1 LDCGPGICDSPARQE
16 GEQGLHFA
24 DDLMARTR
32 ELGHPL
38 CAGIDPHLD
47 RVPALFRQGS
57 MAATDPATPAAV
69 EALALA
75 YLDRLAGKVAAV
87 KPQIAFFE
95 QMGSAGM
102 ATLER
107 VMAAARE
114 RELLVVLDAKRG
126 DIGSTAEGYARAY
139 LEPGAAAEA
148 DAITLNAYL
157 GLDTLA
163 PFAERAAAFGRGLF
177 VLAKTSN
184 PGSGDLQDRLLE
196 KEGPV
201 YEALAKSLGPLADE
215 LEGPATGWSSLGIVA
230 GATYP
235 EQAERLRA
243 LLPNALFL
251 VPGYG
256 AQGGSAAEAVRS
268 FVSGPAGLEGGLVN
282 SSRGLLFP
290 DAGEAATDAAA
301 WERAVDESIA
311 RATEELRAAVSR

>member
-1 LDCGPGICDSPARQE
+1 M
-16 GEQGLHFA
+16 HFG

-32 ELGHPL
+32 EIGHPL

-47 RVPALFRQGS
+47 RVPELFRQGS
-57 MAATDPATPAAV
+57 MAPADPSTPLAV

-75 YLDRLAGKVAAV
+75 FLDRLVGKVAAV

-102 ATLER
+102 AALER

-114 RELLVVLDAKRG
+114 RELLIVLDAKRG

-148 DAITLNAYL
+148 DALTLNPYM

-163 PFAERAAAFGRGLF
+163 PFAERAAAYGRGLF

-184 PGSGDLQDRLLE
+184 PGSGDLQDRVLE

-201 YEALAKSLGPLADE
+201 YEVLAGSLVPMADE
-215 LEGPATGWSSLGIVA
+215 LQGPATGWSSLGIVA

-256 AQGGSAAEAVRS
+256 AQGASAADAVRS
-268 FVSGPAGLEGGLVN
+268 FVPGPGGLEGGLVN

-290 DAGEAATDAAA
+290 AAGQEAADAGG
-301 WERAVDESIA
+301 WEQAVDEAVA
-311 RATEELRAAVSR
+311 RAAGELQAAVAR

>member
-1 LDCGPGICDSPARQE
+1 M
-16 GEQGLHFA
+16 HFA

-32 ELGHPL
+32 EIGHPL
-38 CAGIDPHLD
+38 CAGIDPHLA
-47 RVPALFRQGS
+47 RIPPLFQQGS
-57 MAATDPATPAAV
+57 MAPTDPATPAAV

-75 YLDRLAGKVAAV
+75 FLDRLAGRVAVV

-95 QMGSAGM
+95 QMGSAGL
-102 ATLER
+102 AALER

-114 RELLVVLDAKRG
+114 RELLVLLDAKRG

-139 LEPGAAAEA
+139 LEPGAAGEA
-148 DAITLNAYL
+148 DAITLNPYM

-163 PFAERAAAFGRGLF
+163 PFVERAVAYGRGLF

-201 YEALAKSLGPLADE
+201 YEAVAGSLGELADP
-215 LEGPATGWSSLGIVA
+215 LKGPATGWSSLGIVA

-251 VPGYG
+251 IPGYG
-256 AQGGSAAEAVRS
+256 AQGASAAEAVRS
-268 FVSGPAGLEGGLVN
+268 FVAGPQGLEGGLVN

-290 DAGEAATDAAA
+290 EAAASAESAEA
-301 WERAVDESIA
+301 WESAVDEAID
-311 RATEELRAAVSR
+311 RASEELGLAVGR

>member
-1 LDCGPGICDSPARQE
+1 M
-16 GEQGLHFA
+16 HFA
-24 DDLMARTR
+24 DDLIVRIR
-32 ELGHPL
+32 EMGHPL
-38 CAGIDPHLD
+38 CAGIDPHLS
-47 RVPALFRQGS
+47 RIPPLFQQGS
-57 MAATDPATPAAV
+57 MAATDPATPGAV

-75 YLDRLAGKVAAV
+75 FLDRLAGRVAVV

-95 QMGSAGM
+95 QMGSAGL
-102 ATLER
+102 AVLER

-114 RELLVVLDAKRG
+114 RGLLIVLDAKRG

-148 DAITLNAYL
+148 DAITLNPYM

-163 PFAERAAAFGRGLF
+163 PFVERAATYGRGLF

-196 KEGPV
+196 RGGPV
-201 YEALAKSLGPLADE
+201 YEGLAASLGELADK
-215 LEGPATGWSSLGIVA
+215 LKGPGTDWSSLGIVA

-243 LLPNALFL
+243 LLPSALFL

-256 AQGGSAAEAVRS
+256 AQGASAAEAVQS
-268 FVSGPAGLEGGLVN
+268 FVAGPRGLEGGLVN

-290 DAGEAATDAAA
+290 EAGQGAETASVWEA
-301 WERAVDESIA
+301 AVDEA
-311 RATEELRAAVSR
+311 LDRATQELASAVSR

>member
-1 LDCGPGICDSPARQE
+1 
-16 GEQGLHFA
+16 LHFG

-32 ELGHPL
+32 EIGHPL

-47 RVPALFRQGS
+47 RVPELFRRGS
-57 MAATDPATPAAV
+57 MAPADPSTPLAV

-75 YLDRLAGKVAAV
+75 FLDRLVGKVAAV

-95 QMGSAGM
+95 QMGSGGM
-102 ATLER
+102 AALER

-114 RELLVVLDAKRG
+114 RELLIVLDAKRG

-148 DAITLNAYL
+148 DALTLNPYM

-163 PFAERAAAFGRGLF
+163 PFAERAAAYGRGLF

-184 PGSGDLQDRLLE
+184 PGSGDLQDRVLE

-201 YEALAKSLGPLADE
+201 YEVLAASLAPMADE
-215 LEGPATGWSSLGIVA
+215 LQGPATGWSSLGIVA

-256 AQGGSAAEAVRS
+256 AQGASAADAVRS
-268 FVSGPAGLEGGLVN
+268 FVPGPSGLEGGLVN

-290 DAGEAATDAAA
+290 AAGEEAADAGG
-301 WERAVDESIA
+301 WEQAVDEAVA
-311 RATEELRAAVSR
+311 RAADELQAAVAR

>member
-1 LDCGPGICDSPARQE
+1 M
-16 GEQGLHFA
+16 HFA

-32 ELGHPL
+32 EIGHPL
-38 CAGIDPHLD
+38 CAGIDPHLA
-47 RVPALFRQGS
+47 RIPPLFQRGS
-57 MAATDPATPAAV
+57 MAATDPATPGAV

-75 YLDRLAGKVAAV
+75 FLDRLAGRVAAV

-95 QMGSAGM
+95 QMGSAGL
-102 ATLER
+102 AVLER

-114 RELLVVLDAKRG
+114 RGLLIVLDAKRG
-126 DIGSTAEGYARAY
+126 DIGSTAEGYASAY

-148 DAITLNAYL
+148 DAITLNPYM

-163 PFAERAAAFGRGLF
+163 PFVERAAAYGRGLF

-201 YEALAKSLGPLADE
+201 YEALAASLSELADE
-215 LEGPATGWSSLGIVA
+215 LAGPATGWSSLGIVA

-235 EQAERLRA
+235 EQAERLRG

-251 VPGYG
+251 IPGYG
-256 AQGGSAAEAVRS
+256 AQGASAAEAVRS
-268 FVSGPAGLEGGLVN
+268 FVAGPRGLEGGLVN

-290 DAGEAATDAAA
+290 EAGQGAEGVRA
-301 WERAVDESIA
+301 WEAAVDEA
-311 RATEELRAAVSR
+311 LDRASEELSAAVSR

>member
-1 LDCGPGICDSPARQE
+1 
-16 GEQGLHFA
+16 LHFA

-32 ELGHPL
+32 EIGHPL
-38 CAGIDPHLD
+38 CAGIDLHLGL
-47 RVPALFRQGS
+47 VPALFQRGS

-75 YLDRLAGKVAAV
+75 FLDRLAGKVAAV

-95 QMGSAGM
+95 QLGSQGLA
-102 ATLER
+102 ALER

-114 RELLVVLDAKRG
+114 RELLIVLDAKRG

-148 DAITLNAYL
+148 DAITLNAYM

-163 PFAERAAAFGRGLF
+163 PFIERASAYGRGLF

-201 YEALAKSLGPLADE
+201 YEALAESLIPLAE
-215 LEGPATGWSSLGIVA
+215 QLQGPATGWSSLGIVA

-235 EQAERLRA
+235 EQAERLRI
-243 LLPNALFL
+243 LLPSALFL

-256 AQGGSAAEAVRS
+256 AQGASAREAVRG
-268 FVSGPAGLEGGLVN
+268 FVPGPRGLEGGLVN
-282 SSRGLLFP
+282 SSRALLFP
-290 DAGEAATDAAA
+290 EAAQGASDASA
-301 WERAVDESIA
+301 WERAVDEAID
-311 RATEELRAAVSR
+311 RAAAELSAAVSS

>member
-1 LDCGPGICDSPARQE
+1 M
-16 GEQGLHFA
+16 HFA
-24 DDLMARTR
+24 DDLIARTR
-32 ELGHPL
+32 EIGHPL
-38 CAGIDPHLD
+38 CAGIDPHLE

-69 EALALA
+69 EALVMAF
-75 YLDRLAGKVAAV
+75 LDRVAGRVAAV
-87 KPQIAFFE
+87 KPQMAFFE
-95 QMGSAGM
+95 QLGSLGLAV
-102 ATLER
+102 LER

-126 DIGSTAEGYARAY
+126 DIGSTAAGYARAY

-148 DAITLNAYL
+148 DAITLNPYL
-157 GLDTLA
+157 GLDSLA
-163 PFAERAAAFGRGLF
+163 PFAERAAAHGRGLF

-201 YEALAKSLGPLADE
+201 YEAVAESLRGLEAE
-215 LEGPATGWSSLGIVA
+215 LLGPATGWSSLGIVA

-243 LLPNALFL
+243 LLPHALFL

-256 AQGGSAAEAVRS
+256 AQGASAHEALGS
-268 FVSGPAGLEGGLVN
+268 FVPGPEGLEGGLVN

-290 DAGEAATDAAA
+290 EAAAEANDAVA
-301 WERAVDESIA
+301 WERAVDAAID
-311 RATEELRAAVSR
+311 RAADELRAATLG

>member
-1 LDCGPGICDSPARQE
+1 M
-16 GEQGLHFA
+16 HFG

-32 ELGHPL
+32 EIGHPL

-47 RVPALFRQGS
+47 RVPELFRQGS
-57 MAATDPATPAAV
+57 MAPTDPGTPRAV

-75 YLDRLAGKVAAV
+75 FLDCLVGKVAAV

-95 QMGSAGM
+95 QMGSGGM
-102 ATLER
+102 AVLER

-114 RELLVVLDAKRG
+114 RELLIVLDAKRG

-148 DAITLNAYL
+148 DALTLNPYM
-157 GLDTLA
+157 GLDSLA
-163 PFAERAAAFGRGLF
+163 PFAERAAAYGRGLF

-184 PGSGDLQDRLLE
+184 PGSGDLQDRVLE

-201 YEALAKSLGPLADE
+201 YEVLAGSLAPMADE
-215 LEGPATGWSSLGIVA
+215 LQGPATGWSSLGIVA

-243 LLPNALFL
+243 LLPKALFL

-256 AQGGSAAEAVRS
+256 AQGASAADAVRS
-268 FVSGPAGLEGGLVN
+268 FVPGPGGLEGGLVN

-290 DAGEAATDAAA
+290 AAGQEATNAAG
-301 WERAVDESIA
+301 WEQAVNEAVD
-311 RATEELRAAVSR
+311 RAADELRAAVAS

>member
-1 LDCGPGICDSPARQE
+1 M
-16 GEQGLHFA
+16 HFA

-32 ELGHPL
+32 EMGHPL
-38 CAGIDPHLD
+38 CAGIDPHLGQ
-47 RVPALFRQGS
+47 VPALFQQGS
-57 MAATDPATPAAV
+57 MAPTDPATPAAV

-75 YLDRLAGKVAAV
+75 FLDRLAGKVPAV

-95 QMGSAGM
+95 QLGSQGLAV
-102 ATLER
+102 LER

-114 RELLVVLDAKRG
+114 RELLIVLDAKRG

-139 LEPGAAAEA
+139 LEPGAACEC
-148 DAITLNAYL
+148 DALTLSPYL

-163 PFAERAAAFGRGLF
+163 PFMERARAYGRGFF

-201 YEALAKSLGPLADE
+201 YEALAESLVPLAEE
-215 LEGPATGWSSLGIVA
+215 LKGPATGWSSLGIVA

-235 EQAERLRA
+235 EQAERLRI
-243 LLPNALFL
+243 LLPSALFL

-256 AQGGSAAEAVRS
+256 AQGASAQEAVRG
-268 FVSGPAGLEGGLVN
+268 FVPGPRGLEGGLVN

-290 DAGEAATDAAA
+290 EAAQGASDAPA
-301 WERAVDESIA
+301 WERAVDEAID
-311 RATEELRAAVSR
+311 RAVGELGAAVSP

>member
-1 LDCGPGICDSPARQE
+1 
-16 GEQGLHFA
+16 LHFG

-32 ELGHPL
+32 EIGHPL

-47 RVPALFRQGS
+47 RVPELFRQGS
-57 MAATDPATPAAV
+57 MAPADPSTPLAV

-75 YLDRLAGKVAAV
+75 FLDRLVGKVAAV

-95 QMGSAGM
+95 QMGSGGM
-102 ATLER
+102 AALER

-114 RELLVVLDAKRG
+114 RELLIVLDAKRG

-148 DAITLNAYL
+148 DALTLNPYM

-163 PFAERAAAFGRGLF
+163 PFAERAAAYGRGLF

-184 PGSGDLQDRLLE
+184 PGSGDLQDRVLE

-201 YEALAKSLGPLADE
+201 YEVLAGSLAPMADE

-256 AQGGSAAEAVRS
+256 AQGASAAEAVRS
-268 FVSGPAGLEGGLVN
+268 FVPGPGGLEGGLVN

-290 DAGEAATDAAA
+290 AAGQEAADAAG
-301 WERAVDESIA
+301 WERAVDEAVA
-311 RATEELRAAVSR
+311 RAADELRAAVAR

>member
-1 LDCGPGICDSPARQE
+1 M
-16 GEQGLHFA
+16 HFG

-32 ELGHPL
+32 EIGHPL

-47 RVPALFRQGS
+47 RVPELFRRGS
-57 MAATDPATPAAV
+57 MAPADPSTPLAV

-75 YLDRLAGKVAAV
+75 FLDRLVGKVAAV

-102 ATLER
+102 AALER

-114 RELLVVLDAKRG
+114 RELLIVLDAKRG

-148 DAITLNAYL
+148 DALTLNPYM

-163 PFAERAAAFGRGLF
+163 PFAERAAAYGRGLF

-184 PGSGDLQDRLLE
+184 PGSGDLQDRVLE

-201 YEALAKSLGPLADE
+201 YEVLAGSLVPMADE
-215 LEGPATGWSSLGIVA
+215 LQGPATGWSSLGIVA

-235 EQAERLRA
+235 EQSERLRA

-256 AQGGSAAEAVRS
+256 AQGASAADAVRS
-268 FVSGPAGLEGGLVN
+268 FVPGPGGLEGGLVN

-290 DAGEAATDAAA
+290 AAGQEAADAGG
-301 WERAVDESIA
+301 WEQAVDEAVA
-311 RATEELRAAVSR
+311 RAADELQAAVAR

>member
-1 LDCGPGICDSPARQE
+1 
-16 GEQGLHFA
+16 LHFG

-32 ELGHPL
+32 EIGHPL

-47 RVPALFRQGS
+47 RVPELFRQGS
-57 MAATDPATPAAV
+57 MAPADPSTPLAV

-75 YLDRLAGKVAAV
+75 FLDRLVGKVAAV

-102 ATLER
+102 AALER

-114 RELLVVLDAKRG
+114 RELLIVLDAKRG

-148 DAITLNAYL
+148 DALTLNPYM

-163 PFAERAAAFGRGLF
+163 PFAERAAAYGRGLF

-184 PGSGDLQDRLLE
+184 PGSGDLQDRVLE

-201 YEALAKSLGPLADE
+201 YEVLAASLAPMADE
-215 LEGPATGWSSLGIVA
+215 LQGPATGWSSLGIVA

-256 AQGGSAAEAVRS
+256 AQGASAADAVRS
-268 FVSGPAGLEGGLVN
+268 FVPGPSGLEGGLVN

-290 DAGEAATDAAA
+290 AAGEEAADAGG
-301 WERAVDESIA
+301 WEQAVDEAVA
-311 RATEELRAAVSR
+311 RAADELQAAVAR

>member
-1 LDCGPGICDSPARQE
+1 M
-16 GEQGLHFA
+16 HFA

-32 ELGHPL
+32 EIGHPL
-38 CAGIDPHLD
+38 CAGIDLHLGL
-47 RVPALFRQGS
+47 VPALFQRGS

-75 YLDRLAGKVAAV
+75 FLDRLVGKVAAV

-95 QMGSAGM
+95 QLGAQGLAAM
-102 ATLER
+102 ER

-114 RELLVVLDAKRG
+114 RELLIVLDAKRG

-148 DAITLNAYL
+148 DAITLNAYM
-157 GLDTLA
+157 GLDTLE
-163 PFAERAAAFGRGLF
+163 PFIERASAYGRGLF

-201 YEALAKSLGPLADE
+201 YEALAESLIPLAE
-215 LEGPATGWSSLGIVA
+215 QLQGPATGWSSLGIVA

-235 EQAERLRA
+235 EQAERLRI
-243 LLPNALFL
+243 LLPSALFL

-256 AQGGSAAEAVRS
+256 AQGASAREAVRS
-268 FVSGPAGLEGGLVN
+268 FVPGPRGLEGGLVN
-282 SSRGLLFP
+282 SSRALLFP
-290 DAGEAATDAAA
+290 EAARGASDASA
-301 WERAVDESIA
+301 WERAVDEAID
-311 RATEELRAAVSR
+311 RAAAELSAAVSS

>member
-1 LDCGPGICDSPARQE
+1 M
-16 GEQGLHFA
+16 HFG

-32 ELGHPL
+32 EIGHPL

-47 RVPALFRQGS
+47 RVPELFRQGS
-57 MAATDPATPAAV
+57 MAPADPSTPLAV

-75 YLDRLAGKVAAV
+75 FLDRLVGKVAAV

-102 ATLER
+102 AALER

-114 RELLVVLDAKRG
+114 RELLIVLDAKRG

-148 DAITLNAYL
+148 DALTLNPYM

-163 PFAERAAAFGRGLF
+163 PFAERAAAYGRGLF

-184 PGSGDLQDRLLE
+184 PGSGDLQDRVLE

-201 YEALAKSLGPLADE
+201 YEVLAGSLAPMADE
-215 LEGPATGWSSLGIVA
+215 LQGPATGWSSLGIVA

-256 AQGGSAAEAVRS
+256 AQGASAADAVRS
-268 FVSGPAGLEGGLVN
+268 FVPGPSGLEGGLVN

-290 DAGEAATDAAA
+290 AAGEEAADAGG
-301 WERAVDESIA
+301 WEQAVDEAVA
-311 RATEELRAAVSR
+311 RAADELQAAVAR

>member
-1 LDCGPGICDSPARQE
+1 
-16 GEQGLHFA
+16 LHFA
-24 DDLMARTR
+24 DDLMVRTR
-32 ELGHPL
+32 EIGHPL
-38 CAGIDPHLD
+38 CAGIDPHLA
-47 RVPALFRQGS
+47 RIPPLFQQGS
-57 MAATDPATPAAV
+57 MTATDPATPGAV

-75 YLDRLAGKVAAV
+75 FLDRLAGRVAVV

-95 QMGSAGM
+95 QMGSAGL
-102 ATLER
+102 AVLER

-114 RELLVVLDAKRG
+114 RELLIVLDAKRG

-148 DAITLNAYL
+148 DAITLNPYM

-163 PFAERAAAFGRGLF
+163 PFVERAAAYGRGLF

-196 KEGPV
+196 KGGPV
-201 YEALAKSLGPLADE
+201 YEGVAASLGELADK
-215 LEGPATGWSSLGIVA
+215 LKGPGTGWSSLGIVA

-256 AQGGSAAEAVRS
+256 AQGASAAEAVQS
-268 FVSGPAGLEGGLVN
+268 FVAGPRGLEGGLVN

-290 DAGEAATDAAA
+290 EAGEGAETASV
-301 WERAVDESIA
+301 WEAAVDEA
-311 RATEELRAAVSR
+311 LDRATQELASAVSP

>member
-1 LDCGPGICDSPARQE
+1 
-16 GEQGLHFA
+16 LHFG

-32 ELGHPL
+32 EIGHPL

-47 RVPALFRQGS
+47 RVPELFRQGS
-57 MAATDPATPAAV
+57 MAPADPSTPLAV

-75 YLDRLAGKVAAV
+75 FLDRLVGKVAAV

-95 QMGSAGM
+95 QMGSGGM
-102 ATLER
+102 AALER

-114 RELLVVLDAKRG
+114 RELLIVLDAKRG

-148 DAITLNAYL
+148 DALTLNPYM

-163 PFAERAAAFGRGLF
+163 PFAERAAAYGRGLF

-184 PGSGDLQDRLLE
+184 PGSGDLQDRVLE

-201 YEALAKSLGPLADE
+201 YEVLAGSLAPMADE

-256 AQGGSAAEAVRS
+256 AQGASAADAVRS
-268 FVSGPAGLEGGLVN
+268 FVPGPGGLEGGLVN

-290 DAGEAATDAAA
+290 AAGQEAADAAG
-301 WERAVDESIA
+301 WERAVDEAVA
-311 RATEELRAAVSR
+311 RAADELRAAVAR

>member
-1 LDCGPGICDSPARQE
+1 M
-16 GEQGLHFA
+16 HFA

-32 ELGHPL
+32 EIGHPL
-38 CAGIDPHLD
+38 CAGIDPHLA
-47 RVPALFRQGS
+47 RIPPLFQQGS
-57 MAATDPATPAAV
+57 MAPNDPATPAAV

-75 YLDRLAGKVAAV
+75 FLDRLAGRVAV
-87 KPQIAFFE
+87 IKPQIAFFE
-95 QMGSAGM
+95 QMGSAGL
-102 ATLER
+102 AALER

-114 RELLVVLDAKRG
+114 RELLVLLDAKRG

-139 LEPGAAAEA
+139 LEPGAAGEA
-148 DAITLNAYL
+148 DAITLNPYM

-163 PFAERAAAFGRGLF
+163 PFAERAAAYGRGLF

-201 YEALAKSLGPLADE
+201 YEAVAASLAELADA
-215 LEGPATGWSSLGIVA
+215 LKGPATGWSSLGIVA

-251 VPGYG
+251 IPGYG
-256 AQGGSAAEAVRS
+256 AQGASAAEAVRS
-268 FVSGPAGLEGGLVN
+268 FVAGPRGLEGGLVN

-290 DAGEAATDAAA
+290 EAAAGAESAEA
-301 WERAVDESIA
+301 WEAAVDEAIDQA
-311 RATEELRAAVSR
+311 CEELGLAVGR

>member
-1 LDCGPGICDSPARQE
+1 M
-16 GEQGLHFA
+16 HFG

-32 ELGHPL
+32 EIGHPL

-47 RVPALFRQGS
+47 RVPELFRRGS
-57 MAATDPATPAAV
+57 MAPADPSTPLAV

-75 YLDRLAGKVAAV
+75 FLDRLVGKVAAV

-95 QMGSAGM
+95 QMGSGGM
-102 ATLER
+102 AALER

-114 RELLVVLDAKRG
+114 RELLIVLDAKRG

-148 DAITLNAYL
+148 DALTLNPYM

-163 PFAERAAAFGRGLF
+163 PFAERAAAYGRGLF

-184 PGSGDLQDRLLE
+184 PGSGDLQDRVLE

-201 YEALAKSLGPLADE
+201 YEVLAASLAPMADE
-215 LEGPATGWSSLGIVA
+215 LQGPATGWSSLGIVA

-256 AQGGSAAEAVRS
+256 AQGASAADAVRS
-268 FVSGPAGLEGGLVN
+268 FVPGPSGLEGGLVN

-290 DAGEAATDAAA
+290 AAGEEAADAGG
-301 WERAVDESIA
+301 WEQAVDEAVA
-311 RATEELRAAVSR
+311 RAADELQAAVAR